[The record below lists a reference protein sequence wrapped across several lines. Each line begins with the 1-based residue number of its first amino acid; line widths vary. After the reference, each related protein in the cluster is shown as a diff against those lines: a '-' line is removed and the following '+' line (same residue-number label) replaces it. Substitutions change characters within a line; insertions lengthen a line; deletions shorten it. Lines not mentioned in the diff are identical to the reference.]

1 MCGKKFFEKKAV
13 FMHKLSKHGVLP
25 DECDLPVY
33 DCPHCDKRFLRRDF
47 HEKHVRTHGAA
58 YSAAD
63 KLKKSHLCDECPH
76 TAATIRALRRH
87 RVEVHEKGGVGG
99 KV

>member
-1 MCGKKFFEKKAV
+1 MCGKKFFEQKAV
-13 FMHKLSKHGVLP
+13 FMHKLSK
-25 DECDLPVY
+25 
-33 DCPHCDKRFLRRDF
+33 RFFRRDF

-58 YSAAD
+58 CSAAD

-87 RVEVHEKGGVGG
+87 KVEVHEKGGVGG